1 MKFNWSKL
9 INMYILTLLG
19 CLLWMLFFDEKNYF
33 EQRERKKEL
42 KVLLK
47 KKAYYETAIEQT
59 RKELNDLQNNPDAI
73 EKFARE
79 RYFMKKAGEEIFVVE
94 DPS

>member
-1 MKFNWSKL
+1 MNV
-9 INMYILTLLG
+9 YTLTLLG
-19 CLLWMLFFDEKNYF
+19 CLTWMLFFDEKNFF
-33 EQRERKKEL
+33 EQRERKREL
-42 KVLLK
+42 NVLLQ
-47 KKAYYETAIEQT
+47 KKAYYESAIEQT

-79 RYFMKKAGEEIFVVE
+79 RYFMKKQGEEIFVVE

>member
-1 MKFNWSKL
+1 MKFKWSKL
-9 INMYILTLLG
+9 INVYTLTLLG
-19 CLLWMLFFDEKNYF
+19 CFTWMLFFDEKNFF

-42 KVLLK
+42 DLLLK
-47 KKAYYETAIEQT
+47 KKAYYESAIEQT

-79 RYFMKKAGEEIFVVE
+79 RYFMKKQGEEIFVVE